1 MKRSDLPYHELIGLR
16 TRVVFSPDPTQIG
29 ISGKVIDETAN
40 LLIIKT
46 KNGRVKRIPKKGRVF
61 EFFIRESKVVKLSG
75 KDILGRPE
83 ERVKKL

>member
-1 MKRSDLPYHELIGLR
+1 MKRSDLPYHELIGLK
-16 TRVVFSPDPTQIG
+16 TKVVFSPDFTQIG

-46 KNGRVKRIPKKGRVF
+46 EDGIKRIPKKGRVF
-61 EFFIRESKVVKLSG
+61 EFVIGERQVVKLRG

>member
-1 MKRSDLPYHELIGLR
+1 MKKSDLPYHELIGLE
-16 TRVVFSPDPTQIG
+16 TEVVFSPDPTQIG
-29 ISGKVIDETAN
+29 ISGRIIDETAN

-46 KNGRVKRIPKKGRVF
+46 GKGIKKIPKRHRVF
-61 EFFIRESKVVKLSG
+61 KFILGRNRVVELSG